1 MFIETYSFGW
11 RIYIILVL
19 LSGNVAA
26 KGYGLG
32 YRGGGGAT
40 YEETGYGTVATIF
53 IVIGTIIGLIA
64 LCGLMCCLEDLCG
77 CGEDDEPTV
86 DNKDTDNDE
95 CQPMQN
101 RTVEVNL
108 EDNERKDDT
117 QSSINNQ
124 EETTVLKPPSYQD
137 SFSHSS
143 ALLEDKNE
151 SEQELEKNSR
161 KSTDEDIEKTE
172 DEEFL
177 RRQKQLDDRRY

>member
-1 MFIETYSFGW
+1 MFIDTYFFGW
-11 RIYIILVL
+11 RLHIILVL
-19 LSGNVAA
+19 FSGNVAA

-32 YRGGGGAT
+32 YRGGGGAI
-40 YEETGYGTVATIF
+40 YEETGYGTLATIF

-77 CGEDDEPTV
+77 CGEDDESTV
-86 DNKDTDNDE
+86 DNKEMDNDE

-101 RTVEVNL
+101 RTVEVNV

-117 QSSINNQ
+117 QSSINNK

-143 ALLEDKNE
+143 ALLEDKDE

-161 KSTDEDIEKTE
+161 ILTDEDITKRK

-177 RRQKQLDDRRY
+177 RRQKSLDDRRY